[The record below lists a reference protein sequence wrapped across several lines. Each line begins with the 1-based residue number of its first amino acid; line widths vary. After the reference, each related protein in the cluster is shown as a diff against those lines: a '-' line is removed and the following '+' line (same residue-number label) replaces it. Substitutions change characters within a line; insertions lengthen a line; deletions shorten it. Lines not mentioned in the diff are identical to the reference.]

1 MAATVAGTRAPL
13 SYCASFRAARM
24 EAAIRST
31 RLRPSSTRISV
42 SYSLFVRHQWDET
55 ENQVEVGGW
64 LDRWNEGADI
74 EGGGKCTRYAGH
86 KGCAKTGKLPIHT
99 RSTTLRIRRGFQ
111 GLGRSSYVCKSLIF
125 LMRSQ

>member
-86 KGCAKTGKLPIHT
+86 KGCAKTGNF
-99 RSTTLRIRRGFQ
+99 RSTPDPQLSEFGVVFKDLG
-111 GLGRSSYVCKSLIF
+111 GLHMSVSP
-125 LMRSQ
+125 